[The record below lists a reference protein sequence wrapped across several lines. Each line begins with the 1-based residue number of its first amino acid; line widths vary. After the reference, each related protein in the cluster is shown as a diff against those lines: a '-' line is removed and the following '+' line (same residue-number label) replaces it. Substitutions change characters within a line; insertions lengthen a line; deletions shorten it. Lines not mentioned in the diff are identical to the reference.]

1 LRRGEGIRRF
11 EVLLRH
17 MVDGVEQ
24 SPERVMQTAASHGLA
39 SMIDRRVVG
48 ELIAWLHRNPA
59 VWKRD
64 PPTFSVNLSDAA
76 VIEPHFINFV
86 ESCLQKA
93 GLPHGLIGVEFSERI
108 CLTNPDEVVPA
119 LDVFARLG
127 VPVAIDD
134 FNVVGAGMPILEH
147 PAVRLIKI
155 DAELTTHALEH
166 RLTQARV
173 VGLVQT
179 AKVMGLQTVAKRV
192 MSGDQ
197 SSWLTALGVDFVQ
210 SFEVSPPVALD
221 SLIVAGSS
229 GAVSPGATSPG
240 AISPGAISPGASAT

>member
-1 LRRGEGIRRF
+1 
-11 EVLLRH
+11 
-17 MVDGVEQ
+17 M
-24 SPERVMQTAASHGLA
+24 
-39 SMIDRRVVG
+39 
-48 ELIAWLHRNPA
+48 
-59 VWKRD
+59 
-64 PPTFSVNLSDAA
+64 
-76 VIEPHFINFV
+76 
-86 ESCLQKA
+86 
-93 GLPHGLIGVEFSERI
+93 EFSERI
-108 CLTNPDEVVPA
+108 CLTNAEQVVPA

-147 PAVRLIKI
+147 PAVRLLKI

-192 MSGDQ
+192 QSGDH

-221 SLIVAGSS
+221 SLLAPPVGQT
-229 GAVSPGATSPG
+229 G
-240 AISPGAISPGASAT
+240 

>member
-1 LRRGEGIRRF
+1 
-11 EVLLRH
+11 
-17 MVDGVEQ
+17 
-24 SPERVMQTAASHGLA
+24 
-39 SMIDRRVVG
+39 
-48 ELIAWLHRNPA
+48 
-59 VWKRD
+59 
-64 PPTFSVNLSDAA
+64 
-76 VIEPHFINFV
+76 
-86 ESCLQKA
+86 
-93 GLPHGLIGVEFSERI
+93 
-108 CLTNPDEVVPA
+108 VVPA

-147 PAVRLIKI
+147 PAVRLLKI

-192 MSGDQ
+192 QSGDH

-221 SLIVAGSS
+221 SLLGQPATKENAGQGPASVNNKS
-229 GAVSPGATSPG
+229 GSVSL
-240 AISPGAISPGASAT
+240 